1 MYTSTVP
8 VHHIVSQE
16 IKLLD
21 SNGIEQGCI
30 MLLHLFCLYW
40 GTKPLS
46 SGKITVEFKLV
57 EATGKI
63 SGILM
68 PLLL

>member
-1 MYTSTVP
+1 M
-8 VHHIVSQE
+8 HHIISQE
-16 IKLLD
+16 IKSLD

-30 MLLHLFCLYW
+30 MLLHVFCLYW
-40 GTKPLS
+40 GSKPLS

-57 EATGKI
+57 EAADKI
-63 SGILM
+63 SGIFM